1 MFDACIS
8 LIEEKD
14 FQEITI
20 NEIVEKVDINRGT
33 FYLRFEDKYE

>member
-1 MFDACIS
+1 M
-8 LIEEKD
+8 
-14 FQEITI
+14 